1 MARSRVFPMLMNGL
15 AVALLAGCAATPQVD
30 PNVDTSGM
38 PNTELAL
45 QRSLDRVDRTMGQL
59 GQFGPGTTLRPVI
72 AAELERPVS
81 LAWSGPIDQGVKA
94 LADRIGYQVAIT
106 APANPAPIQVAVNMT
121 DVPIL
126 DLFEAMGIAAGA
138 SATVVVDPDHHRV
151 EVQHHV

>member
-15 AVALLAGCAATPQVD
+15 AAALLAGCAATPHVD

-59 GQFGPGTTLRPVI
+59 GQFGPGTTLRPVT
-72 AAELERPVS
+72 APELERSVS
-81 LAWSGPIDQGVKA
+81 LAWSGPIDPGVKA
-94 LADRIGYQVAIT
+94 LAARIGYQVAIT
-106 APANPAPIQVAVNMT
+106 APANPAPIQVAVDMSN
-121 DVPIL
+121 VPIL
-126 DLFEAMGIAAGA
+126 DLFEAMGTAAGT
-138 SATVVVDPDHHRV
+138 SATVVVDPDHHRG

>member
-1 MARSRVFPMLMNGL
+1 MARRRLLPPTTIGL
-15 AVALLAGCAATPQVD
+15 AAALLAGCASTPHID

-38 PNTELAL
+38 PNTEVAL

-59 GQFGPGTTLRPVI
+59 GQFGPGTTLRPVT
-72 AAELERPVS
+72 APELEHPVS

-106 APANPAPIQVAVNMT
+106 APANPRPIQVAVNMT

-126 DLFEAMGIAAGA
+126 DLFEAMGTAAGT

>member
-1 MARSRVFPMLMNGL
+1 MARRRLLPSVTIGL
-15 AVALLAGCAATPQVD
+15 AALLAGCVSTPQVD
-30 PNVDTSGM
+30 PNVDMSGM

-59 GQFGPGTTLRPVI
+59 GRFGPGTTLRPLT

-94 LADRIGYQVAIT
+94 LADRIGYQVAVS
-106 APANPAPIQVAVNMT
+106 APANPRPIQVAVNMT

-126 DLFEAMGIAAGA
+126 DLFEAMGTAAGTN
-138 SATVVVDPDHHRV
+138 ATVVVDPDHHRV

>member
-1 MARSRVFPMLMNGL
+1 MARRRSLPSATIGL
-15 AVALLAGCAATPQVD
+15 AAALLAGCATTPQID

-59 GQFGPGTTLRPVI
+59 GRFGPGTTLRPAT

-94 LADRIGYQVAIT
+94 LADRIGYQVAVS
-106 APANPAPIQVAVNMT
+106 APANPRPIQVAVNMT

-126 DLFEAMGIAAGA
+126 DLFEAMGTAAGTN
-138 SATVVVDPDHHRV
+138 ATVVVDPDHHRV

>member
-1 MARSRVFPMLMNGL
+1 MARSRVFPMLMIGL
-15 AVALLAGCAATPQVD
+15 AAALLAGCAATPHVD

-59 GQFGPGTTLRPVI
+59 GQFGPGTTLRPVT
-72 AAELERPVS
+72 APELERSVS

-106 APANPAPIQVAVNMT
+106 APANPTPIQVAVDMSN
-121 DVPIL
+121 VPIL
-126 DLFEAMGIAAGA
+126 DLFEAMGTAAGT

>member
-1 MARSRVFPMLMNGL
+1 MARRRVFPMTMNGL
-15 AVALLAGCAATPQVD
+15 AAVLLAACANPPHVD

-38 PNTELAL
+38 PNTEVAL

-59 GQFGPGTTLRPVI
+59 GQFGPGTTLRPVT

-94 LADRIGYQVAIT
+94 LADRIGYQIAIT
-106 APANPAPIQVAVNMT
+106 APPNPAPIQVAVNMT

-126 DLFEAMGIAAGA
+126 DLFEAMGTAAGT

>member
-1 MARSRVFPMLMNGL
+1 MARRRVFLTMMSGL
-15 AVALLAGCAATPQVD
+15 AAGLLAGCTSPPHVD

-59 GQFGPGTTLRPVI
+59 GRFGPGTTLRPVT

-81 LAWSGPIDQGVKA
+81 LAWSGPIDQGIKA

-106 APANPAPIQVAVNMT
+106 APANPRPIQVAVDMA

-126 DLFEAMGIAAGA
+126 DLFEAMGSAAGT
-138 SATVVVDPDHHRV
+138 SATVVVDPDHHKV

>member
-1 MARSRVFPMLMNGL
+1 MARRRVFFTTMSGL
-15 AVALLAGCAATPQVD
+15 AAILLAGCANPPQVD

-38 PNTELAL
+38 PNTEVAL

-59 GQFGPGTTLRPVI
+59 GQFGPGTTLRPVT
-72 AAELERPVS
+72 APELQRPVS

-126 DLFEAMGIAAGA
+126 DLFEAMGTAAGT

>member
-1 MARSRVFPMLMNGL
+1 MARRRLLPSATIGL
-15 AVALLAGCAATPQVD
+15 AAALLAGCAATPHVD

-59 GQFGPGTTLRPVI
+59 GQFGPGTSLRPVT

-106 APANPAPIQVAVNMT
+106 APVNPAPIQVAVNMT

-126 DLFEAMGIAAGA
+126 DLFEAMGTAAGT

>member
-1 MARSRVFPMLMNGL
+1 MARRRSLPLATIGL
-15 AVALLAGCAATPQVD
+15 AALLAGCATTPQVD

-59 GQFGPGTTLRPVI
+59 GRFGPGTTLRPVT

-94 LADRIGYQVAIT
+94 LADRIGYQVAIS
-106 APANPAPIQVAVNMT
+106 APANAAPIQVTINMT

-126 DLFEAMGIAAGA
+126 DLFEAMGTAAGT

>member
-1 MARSRVFPMLMNGL
+1 MARRRLLPPATIGL
-15 AVALLAGCAATPQVD
+15 AALLAGCASTPQVD
-30 PNVDTSGM
+30 PNADTSGM
-38 PNTELAL
+38 PGTGLAL
-45 QRSLDRVDRTMGQL
+45 QRSLERVDRTMGEL
-59 GQFGPGTTLRPVI
+59 GRFGPGTALRPVT

-94 LADRIGYQVAIT
+94 LADCIGYQVAIS
-106 APANPAPIQVAVNMT
+106 APANPRPIQVAVDMT

-126 DLFEAMGIAAGA
+126 DLFEAMGTAAGT

>member
-1 MARSRVFPMLMNGL
+1 MARRRLLPPATIGL
-15 AVALLAGCAATPQVD
+15 VVGLVTGCAATPHVD

-59 GQFGPGTTLRPVI
+59 GQFGPGTTLRPVT
-72 AAELERPVS
+72 APELERSVS

-106 APANPAPIQVAVNMT
+106 APANPAPIQVAVDMSN
-121 DVPIL
+121 VPIL
-126 DLFEAMGIAAGA
+126 DLFEAMGTAAGT

>member
-1 MARSRVFPMLMNGL
+1 MARRRLLPPATIGL
-15 AVALLAGCAATPQVD
+15 AGALLAGCANPPQVD

-38 PNTELAL
+38 PNTEVAL

-59 GQFGPGTTLRPVI
+59 GQFGPGTTLRPVTTP
-72 AAELERPVS
+72 ELERSVS

-106 APANPAPIQVAVNMT
+106 APANPAPIQVAVDMSN
-121 DVPIL
+121 VPIL
-126 DLFEAMGIAAGA
+126 DLFEAMGTAAGT

>member
-1 MARSRVFPMLMNGL
+1 MARRRVFPTTMSGL
-15 AVALLAGCAATPQVD
+15 AAALLAACANPPHVD

-38 PNTELAL
+38 PNTEVAL
-45 QRSLDRVDRTMGQL
+45 QHSLDRVDRTMGQL
-59 GQFGPGTTLRPVI
+59 GQFGPGTTLRPVT

-106 APANPAPIQVAVNMT
+106 APANPRPIQVAVNMT

-126 DLFEAMGIAAGA
+126 DLFEAMGTAAGT

-151 EVQHHV
+151 EVQHPV

>member
-1 MARSRVFPMLMNGL
+1 MARRRLLPSATIGL
-15 AVALLAGCAATPQVD
+15 AALLAGCATTPQVD

-59 GQFGPGTTLRPVI
+59 GRFGPGTTLRPVT

-94 LADRIGYQVAIT
+94 LADRIGYQVAIS
-106 APANPAPIQVAVNMT
+106 APANPRLIQVAVNMT

-126 DLFEAMGIAAGA
+126 DLFEAMGTAAGT

>member
-1 MARSRVFPMLMNGL
+1 MARRRVFPMTMNGL
-15 AVALLAGCAATPQVD
+15 AAVLLAACANPPHVD

-38 PNTELAL
+38 PNTEVAL

-59 GQFGPGTTLRPVI
+59 GQFGPGTTLRPVT

-106 APANPAPIQVAVNMT
+106 APANPRPIQVAVNMT

-126 DLFEAMGIAAGA
+126 DLFEAMGTAAGT